1 MCGWKICTKYYIKRP
16 ENINL
21 LEAFIVLLLPSKLQD
36 GLPCKCSLAEASSL
50 RLQILLLIILFTVF
64 KRVWCMSLFVSY
76 ARQNEQ
82 WAQPQNYRSINDS
95 DNLGSDV

>member
-36 GLPCKCSLAEASSL
+36 RLPCKCSLAEASSL
-50 RLQILLLIILFTVF
+50 RLQILLLIILFTVS
-64 KRVWCMSLFVSY
+64 KTVWCMSLLAMQDKMSSGLNLKTTEALMV
-76 ARQNEQ
+76 
-82 WAQPQNYRSINDS
+82 S

>member
-1 MCGWKICTKYYIKRP
+1 MCVWKICTKYYIKRP

-36 GLPCKCSLAEASSL
+36 GLPCKCSLTEASSL
-50 RLQILLLIILFTVF
+50 RLQILLLIILFTVS
-64 KRVWCMSLFVSY
+64 KRVWCMSLL
-76 ARQNEQ
+76 AMQDK
-82 WAQPQNYRSINDS
+82 INLKTTEALMVS